1 MVMYTQK
8 KENLSL
14 TGKKINYNLYNLR
27 ETVGENQMC
36 WILRHILVCVSVFG
50 CFYFKPIVLSLIILC
65 VIIRHN

>member
-36 WILRHILVCVSVFG
+36 WILRHILVCVSVFLMLLLQTH
-50 CFYFKPIVLSLIILC
+50 CTLSNNIVCS
-65 VIIRHN
+65 N

>member
-8 KENLSL
+8 KENLNL

-36 WILRHILVCVSVFG
+36 WILRHILVGVSVFLMLLLQTH
-50 CFYFKPIVLSLIILC
+50 CTLSNNIVC
-65 VIIRHN
+65 NN